1 MHPICMY
8 NNLNMFLSTSFQ
20 KNWSSV
26 LQPSNIPFFR
36 SPLQKISSTGG
47 RLAEVWMAHS
57 RVNTPAPRHTGL
69 MALEGKHTFG
79 HDSQNGSS
87 CNNHPH
93 KSSHMTVSSLNILG
107 LRQNLLLFDE
117 AYLWLRG
124 RQVLFQD
131 AFSSIRRQQ
140 ISPKFLLRPLQHPRS
155 PTGQQPWVLWTIW
168 WYFRAFGVIKLTNK
182 TNAAARNR
190 AVMKI

>member
-1 MHPICMY
+1 
-8 NNLNMFLSTSFQ
+8 
-20 KNWSSV
+20 
-26 LQPSNIPFFR
+26 
-36 SPLQKISSTGG
+36 
-47 RLAEVWMAHS
+47 
-57 RVNTPAPRHTGL
+57 

-140 ISPKFLLRPLQHPRS
+140 ISPKFLLRPPQHPRS

-190 AVMKI
+190 AVMENLIKTSTNREKPGTSRLIVAGPHGTNHGTVRVKVFTRVFTM